1 MEINY
6 IIEIWTKSKM
16 EVRMGNY
23 KLGVTTSII
32 TIIANM
38 TLASIKIFAGIF
50 GNSRAMIAD
59 GIHTLS
65 DILTTLVVILGLQ
78 ISSKEA
84 DREHPYGH
92 ERYESV
98 FAKLLS
104 ILLLLTGAFIGY
116 DSLKVLI
123 SGDIVEPKI
132 IALVAAGI
140 SVVVKEGMYHYT
152 IRVAKKIKSLSMEA
166 DAWHHRSDAFSSIG
180 TFMGILGARL
190 GLVALD
196 PIAGIIVSILV
207 IKVGIDLYIK
217 SIRELVDEAASD
229 EVIAKIKK
237 LTRATKGVR
246 GIKEVKTRNFGNRI
260 YVDLEVY
267 VDSHITVKEGH
278 DIAEKVHDKLEYEIE
293 DIKHCMVHIEPYFE

>member
-84 DREHPYGH
+84 DREHPYWH
-92 ERYESV
+92 ERYELV
-98 FAKLLS
+98 FSKLIN
-104 ILLLLTGAFIGY
+104 ILLC
-116 DSLKVLI
+116 
-123 SGDIVEPKI
+123 I
-132 IALVAAGI
+132 I
-140 SVVVKEGMYHYT
+140 
-152 IRVAKKIKSLSMEA
+152 
-166 DAWHHRSDAFSSIG
+166 
-180 TFMGILGARL
+180 
-190 GLVALD
+190 
-196 PIAGIIVSILV
+196 
-207 IKVGIDLYIK
+207 
-217 SIRELVDEAASD
+217 
-229 EVIAKIKK
+229 
-237 LTRATKGVR
+237 
-246 GIKEVKTRNFGNRI
+246 
-260 YVDLEVY
+260 
-267 VDSHITVKEGH
+267 
-278 DIAEKVHDKLEYEIE
+278 
-293 DIKHCMVHIEPYFE
+293 